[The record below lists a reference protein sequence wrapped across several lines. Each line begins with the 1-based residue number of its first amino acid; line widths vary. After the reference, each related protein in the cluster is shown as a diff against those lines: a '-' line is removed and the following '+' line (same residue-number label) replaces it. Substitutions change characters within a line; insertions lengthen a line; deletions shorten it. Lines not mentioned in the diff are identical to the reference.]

1 MGTSTDGGH
10 AMWEYNYDEL
20 YHHGIKGQRWG
31 VRRFQNEDGSLT
43 PTGERRYND
52 SDNDG
57 APKVKKKSK
66 HRLRLEENFQARGM
80 TQEEAEAAAK
90 KRIRTERIIAAAGA
104 ITLTACAAYLA
115 KDKIKD
121 RIGGV
126 IKAGDDLQRVERDD
140 TGGKLHDVFYMS
152 KGKHDN
158 ARYKG
163 LLGLTRYQQN
173 AWFKGEGEAY
183 LMKLSARDNIKI
195 ASNDK
200 AAKVFGD
207 LYKNDSD
214 FRQSVEKYVS
224 SHFSG
229 GNKVDTRDVSPKN
242 IRKMYDNFNAALVGM
257 RREGSG
263 ADKKFYDK
271 LKSAGY
277 GAIRDVNDMKFSGY
291 NAKNPLI
298 VFNNANNNI
307 SVKSVKKMVEGS
319 AIMAAAEKELAKSMR
334 ETEVDNYLTALSV
347 GGIQVGTG
355 LTVAAL
361 VSRLKGDRK
370 RNANEDEKSK
380 ST

>member
-1 MGTSTDGGH
+1 M
-10 AMWEYNYDEL
+10 
-20 YHHGIKGQRWG
+20 
-31 VRRFQNEDGSLT
+31 
-43 PTGERRYND
+43 
-52 SDNDG
+52 
-57 APKVKKKSK
+57 
-66 HRLRLEENFQARGM
+66 
-80 TQEEAEAAAK
+80 
-90 KRIRTERIIAAAGA
+90 
-104 ITLTACAAYLA
+104 TACAAYLA

-195 ASNDK
+195 ASNEK

-224 SHFSG
+224 SHFSD

-257 RREGSG
+257 RKEGSG

-298 VFNNANNNI
+298 VFNNAKNNI

-319 AIMAAAEKELAKSMR
+319 EIMAAAQKELAKSMR
-334 ETEVDNYLTALSV
+334 ETEVNNYLTALSV

-361 VSRLKGDRK
+361 VSRLKGERK